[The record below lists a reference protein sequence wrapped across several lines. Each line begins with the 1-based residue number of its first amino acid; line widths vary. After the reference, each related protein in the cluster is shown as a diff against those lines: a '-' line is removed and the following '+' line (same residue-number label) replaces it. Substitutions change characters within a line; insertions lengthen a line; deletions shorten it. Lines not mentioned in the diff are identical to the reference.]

1 MIKKKEILYH
11 FLSIILFLSITVYV
25 FNPIFFEDKIV
36 NQHDIEQWK
45 GSSKEIKDFRD
56 KTGDEPLWTN
66 SMFSG
71 MPAYLIDVKWDN
83 NLILGIH
90 KIVSLGIPHPINY
103 IFISFI
109 SFYIMLLVFKVRISL
124 SIIGSIMF
132 TLSSYMI
139 IGILAGHN
147 ARIGSIAFIPLIL
160 AGVHLGLTKNIKLG
174 FLITMISLALQIRVN
189 HLQITYYTLL
199 ILFIYG
205 ISFLIYSYQNNNL
218 KKDLMNI
225 GILTISAMISIG
237 TFFGEL
243 WSIAE
248 YSKYSIRGPSEI
260 QSNEKGLSKDYAFQ
274 YSNGIF
280 EPLTLVIPNIL
291 GGSSQQELEITSNLG
306 KAFLNNN
313 IGRQQTKEQLKKI
326 PTYWGNQPFTAPYYA
341 SALSLFF
348 IIFGSFILKSKEK
361 IWLIILTSLGVILS
375 WGNNFEILN
384 SFLFEYFPAYNKFR
398 SVTFIIIISIF
409 SIILMGMISLE
420 KLLSKPNK
428 KNIKIFKESVL
439 LTVVFF
445 ILILIISNFLS
456 YSGAVDENLKNL
468 PKWFI
473 TNLIADRKD
482 MLIYDTIRNLI
493 FVLIFT
499 GCIYLHL
506 IEKLKSRFLMI
517 ILIFIS
523 IIDMGLINNRFIKEN
538 SFMRKNLE
546 NFTMSEADK
555 KILNSN
561 LSNERVLN
569 LQNSFNEAITSYHHQ
584 SIGGYHGAKLRRYQ
598 DLIEIGISNE
608 IKDIIK
614 LIQNRSTDFSK
625 LGIINMLNVGYL
637 KFNNTSNGVIKNNF
651 PFGKAWFIS
660 KLEKV
665 NSPKEEIESLIDR
678 DLKNIAIV
686 DNSKFPNLKNQYNS
700 TGEIT
705 FESYKPYHMIYRTSN
720 KESSFLVFSEI
731 YYPKGWEV
739 SINNQKSNFI
749 RVNYVLRGL
758 EVPAGENIIE
768 IKFEPKS
775 YVYGNLITKF
785 SSLML
790 ILLIPLILFF
800 EYYRKK

>member
-1 MIKKKEILYH
+1 MVKKKEILYH
-11 FLSIILFLSITVYV
+11 FLSIVLFLSITVYL

-45 GSSKEIKDFRD
+45 GSSKEVKEFRE
-56 KTGDEPLWTN
+56 KSGDEPLWTN

-83 NLILGIH
+83 NLILVIH
-90 KIVSLGIPHPINY
+90 KIISLGIPHPINY
-103 IFISFI
+103 ILISFI
-109 SFYIMLLVFKVRISL
+109 SFYIMLLVFKVRIPL
-124 SIIGSIMF
+124 SIIGSIIF

-160 AGVHLGLTKNIKLG
+160 AGVHLGLTKNIKVG

-199 ILFIYG
+199 ILLVYG
-205 ISFLIYSYQNNNL
+205 ISFLIYSYKENNL

-225 GILTISAMISIG
+225 GILSIAALISIG

-248 YSKYSIRGPSEI
+248 YSRYSIRGPSEI
-260 QSNEKGLSKDYAFQ
+260 QSNEEGLSKDYAFQ

-291 GGSSQQELEITSNLG
+291 GGSSQQELNINSNLG

-313 IGRQQTKEQLKKI
+313 ITRQQTKEQLKNI

-348 IIFGSFILKSKEK
+348 ILFGLFILNSKEK
-361 IWLIILTSLGVILS
+361 VWLIILTSLGIILS
-375 WGNNFEILN
+375 WGDNFEILN
-384 SFLFEYFPAYNKFR
+384 SFLFEYFPGYNKFR

-409 SIILMGMISLE
+409 SIVVMGMISLE
-420 KLLSKPNK
+420 KLFLKPNK
-428 KNIKIFKESVL
+428 KNIDLFKKSIL
-439 LTVVFF
+439 LTTVFF
-445 ILILIISNFLS
+445 ILILIFSNFLS
-456 YSGAVDENLKNL
+456 YSGAIDENLKNL
-468 PKWFI
+468 PNWFI
-473 TNLIADRKD
+473 SNLIADRKD

-499 GCIYLHL
+499 GCIYLNL
-506 IEKLKSRFLMI
+506 IGKLKSTFLML

-538 SFMRKNLE
+538 SFMRKNKE
-546 NFTMSEADK
+546 NFTLTEADN
-555 KILNSN
+555 KILNDN
-561 LSNERVLN
+561 LSGERVLN

-598 DLIEIGISNE
+598 DLIEFGISNE
-608 IKDIIK
+608 IKDVIK

-625 LGIINMLNVGYL
+625 LNIINMLNVGYL

-651 PFGKAWFIS
+651 SFGKAWFIS

-665 NSPKEEIESLIDR
+665 DSPKEEIERLR
-678 DLKNIAIV
+678 VEDLRNTAII
-686 DNSKFPNLKNQYNS
+686 DNSKFPNLKNEYSSKAN
-700 TGEIT
+700 I
-705 FESYKPYHMIYRTSN
+705 FVESYKPYNMTYKTSN
-720 KESSFLVFSEI
+720 LEVSFLVFSEI
-731 YYPKGWEV
+731 FYPKGWKV
-739 SINNQKSNFI
+739 YINNKPSKFI

-758 EVPAGENIIE
+758 EVPAGENTIK
-768 IKFEPKS
+768 IKFEPSS

-785 SSLML
+785 SSLIL
-790 ILLIPLILFF
+790 ILLIPLLLLF
-800 EYYRKK
+800 EYNRKK

>member
-11 FLSIILFLSITVYV
+11 FLSIVLFLSITVYL

-45 GSSKEIKDFRD
+45 GSSKEVKDFRD

-109 SFYIMLLVFKVRISL
+109 SFYIMLLVFKVRIPL
-124 SIIGSIMF
+124 SIIGSIIF

-160 AGVHLGLTKNIKLG
+160 AGVHLGLTRNIKIG
-174 FLITMISLALQIRVN
+174 FLITMTSLALQIRVN

-199 ILFIYG
+199 ILLIYG
-205 ISFLIYSYQNNNL
+205 ISFLIYSYKENNL
-218 KKDLMNI
+218 KRDLINI
-225 GILTISAMISIG
+225 GILSIAALISIG

-260 QSNEKGLSKDYAFQ
+260 QTNEKGLSKDYAFQ

-291 GGSSQQELEITSNLG
+291 GGPSQQELNINSNLG

-313 IGRQQTKEQLKKI
+313 IGRQQTKEQLKNI

-348 IIFGSFILKSKEK
+348 ILLGLFILNSKEK
-361 IWLIILTSLGVILS
+361 IWLIILTSLGIILS
-375 WGNNFEILN
+375 WGNNFEVLN
-384 SFLFEYFPAYNKFR
+384 SFLFEYFPGYNKFR
-398 SVTFIIIISIF
+398 SVTFVIIISIF
-409 SIILMGMISLE
+409 SIVLMGMISLE
-420 KLLSKPNK
+420 KLLLKPTE
-428 KNIKIFKESVL
+428 KNIGLFKKSVL
-439 LTVVFF
+439 LTGLFF

-468 PKWFI
+468 PNWFI
-473 TNLIADRKD
+473 NNLIADRKD

-506 IEKLKSRFLMI
+506 IGKLKSIFLMLV
-517 ILIFIS
+517 LIFLS
-523 IIDMGLINNRFIKEN
+523 IIDMNLINNRFIKEN
-538 SFMRKNLE
+538 SFMRKNKE
-546 NFTMSEADK
+546 NFILTEADK
-555 KILNSN
+555 KILNNNVSK
-561 LSNERVLN
+561 ERVLN
-569 LQNSFNEAITSYHHQ
+569 LQNPFNEAVTSYHHQ
-584 SIGGYHGAKLRRYQ
+584 SVGGYHGAKLRRYQ
-598 DLIEIGISNE
+598 DLIEFGISNE
-608 IKDIIK
+608 INDIIK
-614 LIQNRSTDFSK
+614 TIQNRSNDFSK
-625 LGIINMLNVGYL
+625 LNIINMLNVGYF

-651 PFGKAWFIS
+651 QFGKAWYVS

-665 NSPKEEIESLIDR
+665 KNPKEEIEKLR
-678 DLKNIAIV
+678 NQNLKNTAIV

-700 TGEIT
+700 DGTIIT
-705 FESYKPYHMIYRTSN
+705 ESYKPYHMIYKTSN
-720 KESSFLVFSEI
+720 FESSFLVFSEI
-731 YYPKGWEV
+731 FYPKGWEV
-739 SINNQKSNFI
+739 YVNNKPSNFV
-749 RVNYVLRGL
+749 RVNYILRGL
-758 EVPAGENIIE
+758 EIPAGENTIE
-768 IKFEPKS
+768 IKFKPNS
-775 YVYGNLITKF
+775 YVYGNLITKY
-785 SSLML
+785 SSLIL
-790 ILLIPLILFF
+790 ILLIPIILLF
-800 EYYRKK
+800 EYNRKK

>member
-1 MIKKKEILYH
+1 MNKKIVIGSRGSKLALLYAQQAK
-11 FLSIILFLSITVYV
+11 
-25 FNPIFFEDKIV
+25 DKIV

-103 IFISFI
+103 VFISFI

-260 QSNEKGLSKDYAFQ
+260 KSNEKGLSKDYAFQ

-348 IIFGSFILKSKEK
+348 IIFGSFILKSREK
-361 IWLIILTSLGVILS
+361 IWLIILTSLGIILS

-384 SFLFEYFPAYNKFR
+384 SFLFEYFPAYNKF
-398 SVTFIIIISIF
+398 
-409 SIILMGMISLE
+409 LQ
-420 KLLSKPNK
+420 LL
-428 KNIKIFKESVL
+428 
-439 LTVVFF
+439 
-445 ILILIISNFLS
+445 
-456 YSGAVDENLKNL
+456 Y
-468 PKWFI
+468 
-473 TNLIADRKD
+473 
-482 MLIYDTIRNLI
+482 
-493 FVLIFT
+493 
-499 GCIYLHL
+499 
-506 IEKLKSRFLMI
+506 
-517 ILIFIS
+517 
-523 IIDMGLINNRFIKEN
+523 
-538 SFMRKNLE
+538 
-546 NFTMSEADK
+546 
-555 KILNSN
+555 
-561 LSNERVLN
+561 
-569 LQNSFNEAITSYHHQ
+569 
-584 SIGGYHGAKLRRYQ
+584 
-598 DLIEIGISNE
+598 
-608 IKDIIK
+608 
-614 LIQNRSTDFSK
+614 
-625 LGIINMLNVGYL
+625 
-637 KFNNTSNGVIKNNF
+637 
-651 PFGKAWFIS
+651 
-660 KLEKV
+660 
-665 NSPKEEIESLIDR
+665 
-678 DLKNIAIV
+678 
-686 DNSKFPNLKNQYNS
+686 
-700 TGEIT
+700 
-705 FESYKPYHMIYRTSN
+705 
-720 KESSFLVFSEI
+720 
-731 YYPKGWEV
+731 
-739 SINNQKSNFI
+739 
-749 RVNYVLRGL
+749 
-758 EVPAGENIIE
+758 
-768 IKFEPKS
+768 
-775 YVYGNLITKF
+775 
-785 SSLML
+785 
-790 ILLIPLILFF
+790 
-800 EYYRKK
+800 

>member
-199 ILFIYG
+199 ILLIYG

-218 KKDLMNI
+218 KKDLINI

-313 IGRQQTKEQLKKI
+313 IGSQQTKEQ
-326 PTYWGNQPFTAPYYA
+326 
-341 SALSLFF
+341 
-348 IIFGSFILKSKEK
+348 
-361 IWLIILTSLGVILS
+361 
-375 WGNNFEILN
+375 
-384 SFLFEYFPAYNKFR
+384 
-398 SVTFIIIISIF
+398 
-409 SIILMGMISLE
+409 
-420 KLLSKPNK
+420 
-428 KNIKIFKESVL
+428 
-439 LTVVFF
+439 
-445 ILILIISNFLS
+445 
-456 YSGAVDENLKNL
+456 
-468 PKWFI
+468 
-473 TNLIADRKD
+473 
-482 MLIYDTIRNLI
+482 
-493 FVLIFT
+493 
-499 GCIYLHL
+499 
-506 IEKLKSRFLMI
+506 
-517 ILIFIS
+517 
-523 IIDMGLINNRFIKEN
+523 
-538 SFMRKNLE
+538 
-546 NFTMSEADK
+546 
-555 KILNSN
+555 
-561 LSNERVLN
+561 
-569 LQNSFNEAITSYHHQ
+569 
-584 SIGGYHGAKLRRYQ
+584 
-598 DLIEIGISNE
+598 
-608 IKDIIK
+608 
-614 LIQNRSTDFSK
+614 
-625 LGIINMLNVGYL
+625 
-637 KFNNTSNGVIKNNF
+637 
-651 PFGKAWFIS
+651 
-660 KLEKV
+660 
-665 NSPKEEIESLIDR
+665 
-678 DLKNIAIV
+678 
-686 DNSKFPNLKNQYNS
+686 
-700 TGEIT
+700 
-705 FESYKPYHMIYRTSN
+705 
-720 KESSFLVFSEI
+720 
-731 YYPKGWEV
+731 
-739 SINNQKSNFI
+739 
-749 RVNYVLRGL
+749 
-758 EVPAGENIIE
+758 
-768 IKFEPKS
+768 
-775 YVYGNLITKF
+775 
-785 SSLML
+785 
-790 ILLIPLILFF
+790 
-800 EYYRKK
+800 